1 MVRHA
6 ETEILLIS
14 APHNSTPPITKG
26 VGEGNPNVQF
36 RKTSRAVFSTI
47 RLRRIATNHGRFLP
61 FSISATVC
69 DNPRQSA
76 TAQTNQP
83 EPTGSADRVVEHKG
97 IVRRC
102 LVFSRQGRAR
112 SAAYAVAQDR
122 ALVGQMFDARSCVKN
137 NTGHC
142 KKLYLSV
149 SGNAFLRP
157 LVLRG

>member
-1 MVRHA
+1 MFRDA

-14 APHNSTPPITKG
+14 APHNSTPPVTKG
-26 VGEGNPNVQF
+26 VGEGNPNLQS
-36 RKTSRAVFSTI
+36 RKISRPVFSTI
-47 RLRRIATNHGRFLP
+47 RLRRFATNHGRFLP

-69 DNPRQSA
+69 DNLRPSA
-76 TAQTNQP
+76 TAQTNQT

-112 SAAYAVAQDR
+112 SVAYAITQTR
-122 ALVGQMFDARSCVKN
+122 ALVGHMFHARSCVKN
-137 NTGHC
+137 NTGTA
-142 KKLYLSV
+142 KKFERSA
-149 SGNAFLRP
+149 SGKAFLRP